1 VSDPSEPDAPPAAGT
16 DDPLEPDQ
24 AEPANESG
32 RTRRRGL
39 SVPLH
44 IRQFRLLFGGQVVSN
59 LGDWLDFLALV
70 VLIAYVWHM
79 GAAALAALAVVVAV
93 PWIVVAPFVGPLADR
108 WPKKTVMIGAD
119 LARAAAVVGLI
130 FAPNLAVL
138 LVLVG
143 IKTVF
148 STLFAPA
155 EEATIRFTV
164 PDEELHAANALSH
177 FVGQATKVVG
187 PALGGLLVGL
197 TNPRVA
203 FGVDAAT
210 FLASALI
217 LSRMTR
223 VEAGV
228 DDRTDDGDPDEDEEE
243 LGYWQEMRE
252 GLTHIL
258 SRRALMLG
266 IFGMAAATFLLV
278 AFDTLS
284 PLAFL
289 QLGATKA
296 EFGLAIGAVGLGG
309 VVGAVLVGR
318 YGGDANPFVLMG
330 ASELVVGGLVALV
343 GWGLLSHADLPP
355 LTWVPVLLVVGL
367 AAAGVLIAAP
377 TIIQLETPPQM
388 MGRVSA
394 SAGAVPTVFQVFAPI
409 VGAAVASWRSVGFV
423 FAAAGGG
430 LAALGV
436 VMVILRMPVGVGV
449 DDAEVEAAI
458 EASIDQAEV
467 GDASPTLTV
476 ADVAVVDELTD
487 GSS

>member
-1 VSDPSEPDAPPAAGT
+1 MS
-16 DDPLEPDQ
+16 DDPR
-24 AEPANESG
+24 PA
-32 RTRRRGL
+32 RRGL
-39 SVPLH
+39 TGPLH
-44 IRQFRLLFGGQVVSN
+44 LRQFRLLFAGQVVSN

-70 VLIAYVWHM
+70 VLITYVWHD
-79 GAAALAALAVVVAV
+79 GAGALAALAVVVAL
-93 PWIVVAPFVGPLADR
+93 PWILIAPFVGPLADR

-119 LARAAAVVGLI
+119 LSRAAVVLGLI

-143 IKTVF
+143 LKTTF

-164 PDEELHAANALSH
+164 PDDELHAANALSH

-197 TNPRVA
+197 TSPRIA
-203 FGVDAAT
+203 FAVDAAT
-210 FLASALI
+210 FVASAAI
-217 LSRMTR
+217 LSLLRP
-223 VEAGV
+223 VERSGA
-228 DDRTDDGDPDEDEEE
+228 DAGDPIGAELDPGTHGEGDEDE
-243 LGYWQEMRE
+243 LGYWQELRQGMA
-252 GLTHIL
+252 HIF
-258 SRRALMLG
+258 SRRALLLG

-296 EFGLAIGAVGLGG
+296 EFGVAIAAVGLGG
-309 VVGAVLVGR
+309 VLGAILVGR

-330 ASELVVGGLVALV
+330 ASELIVGGLVALV
-343 GWGLLSHADLPP
+343 GYGLLAKLGLPP
-355 LTWVPVLLVVGL
+355 LTWAPVLLVVGL

-377 TIIQLETPPQM
+377 TIIQLETPPEM

-423 FAAAGGG
+423 FAVAGGG
-430 LAALGV
+430 LVVLGL
-436 VMVILRMPVGVGV
+436 VMLVLRLPVGVGV
-449 DDAEVEAAI
+449 DDATVEAAI
-458 EASIDQAEV
+458 EQSIDEARA
-467 GDASPTLTV
+467 GDAGPSLTP
-476 ADVAVVDELTD
+476 ADVAVLDEVVDET
-487 GSS
+487 S